1 MVRKNS
7 MLGGNASKDW
17 VWLLSFLDEVD
28 LFFSG
33 LGLIDSRL
41 VYINGVRE
49 YRFGWDRLHDV
60 GQQFVLGG
68 GW

>member
-1 MVRKNS
+1 MGKNFVLS
-7 MLGGNASKDW
+7 GNASEDW
-17 VWLLSFLDEVD
+17 VCLLSSLDEVD
-28 LFFSG
+28 LFFSR

-41 VYINGVRE
+41 VYINGVRD